1 MVSYHW
7 KTIVSIGRR
16 TIKPLVTKNHWKT
29 IASNG
34 LGPKSIGK
42 PLLPMVLEPKTI
54 VKPLISVVT
63 FHPSYRPDFNL
74 WLGHHWWLT
83 NIISKNQFR
92 GICNICWFWISLAEW
107 AQQAVWLTVPFIN
120 KINCS
125 LHNQKC
131 QFVYED
137 VCTIKS
143 FVLQTVF
150 YFQSD
155 VKGVLSEV
163 SL

>member
-1 MVSYHW
+1 MDRYHSIVGLMVSYHW
-7 KTIVSIGRR
+7 KS
-16 TIKPLVTKNHWKT
+16 LENHCIQWSADYKT
-29 IASNG
+29 
-34 LGPKSIGK
+34 IGK
-42 PLLPMVLEPKTI
+42 PLLPMVLETKNHRKAI
-54 VKPLISVVT
+54 DISMVT

-92 GICNICWFWISLAEW
+92 GICNICWFWILLAEW

-125 LHNQKC
+125 LHNQKWTC
-131 QFVYED
+131 QFVCED